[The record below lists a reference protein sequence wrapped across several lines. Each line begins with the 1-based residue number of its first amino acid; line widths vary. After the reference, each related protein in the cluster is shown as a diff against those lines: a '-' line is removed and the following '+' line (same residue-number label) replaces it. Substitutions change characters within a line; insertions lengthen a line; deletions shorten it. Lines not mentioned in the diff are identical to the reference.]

1 MKKSTKISLLVGG
14 IVIVLIGVIGIT
26 FAFFSTGGSQDTANT
41 FQSGCL
47 NISLTDASASIS
59 LSNIYPVTDIEGLD
73 GTSYDFTIT
82 NTCNTDA
89 NYQINLESLKIAN
102 SLSADYIK
110 VSLSSDTVGNVI
122 SILSDNTEVTP
133 EVANAYE
140 AYNLYTGTL
149 TANETK
155 TYHLKLWLDYDATV
169 EVAANKVYQSKI
181 NVIANPEIQV
191 VDNLEATFELNDK
204 TLTSNLTNNV
214 TSATYCTTTDNI
226 CTPNTS
232 ANISNNS
239 YTVDLSSATP
249 KTKQVATTLGNI
261 TVNVASSQ
269 MVCTTLNGTSKLI
282 CSNPEKMGTP
292 DFSKT
297 SCTNGSNDG
306 SNCGEETV
314 GIYEETTSKGTTY
327 YYRGD
332 VENNYLVFANKYWR
346 IIRINED
353 GTVRII
359 YSGEKSEV
367 DAAGKETV
375 LANGYN
381 DSSTHYTQTQTSA
394 FNSSSNRS
402 YYVGYTYTQDLQRP
416 STQNGG
422 TPSTIKGILDTWY
435 SNNLQSY
442 DSKIASGG
450 SAGFCN
456 DRNTRSGDSW
466 VSSGTTFY
474 YAAYERRSGTP
485 SYECSNTNDLY
496 TTKIGLITADE
507 VAYAGGAYG
516 SNNYGY
522 YLYTGNLYWTMSPFY
537 FNFGG
542 AYVFTVWL
550 SGYLDNRA
558 GVSYTSSGVRPV
570 INLSTNNTIT
580 GSGTISDP
588 YIVN

>member
-1 MKKSTKISLLVGG
+1 M
-14 IVIVLIGVIGIT
+14 
-26 FAFFSTGGSQDTANT
+26 
-41 FQSGCL
+41 
-47 NISLTDASASIS
+47 
-59 LSNIYPVTDIEGLD
+59 
-73 GTSYDFTIT
+73 
-82 NTCNTDA
+82 
-89 NYQINLESLKIAN
+89 
-102 SLSADYIK
+102 
-110 VSLSSDTVGNVI
+110 
-122 SILSDNTEVTP
+122 
-133 EVANAYE
+133 
-140 AYNLYTGTL
+140 YTGTL
-149 TANETK
+149 GASEAK

-169 EVAANKVYQSKI
+169 EQAANKVYQSKI

-204 TLTSNLTNNV
+204 TLTSTLTNNV

-282 CSNPEKMGTP
+282 CSNPEETRLV

-297 SCTNGSNDG
+297 SCTSKTYNGTART
-306 SNCGEETV
+306 CGEETV

-381 DSSTHYTQTQTSA
+381 DNDTNYLVTTLSGYGLG
-394 FNSSSNRS
+394 NRRS
-402 YYVGYTYTQDLQRP
+402 EYVGFTYTEGLQRP
-416 STQNGG
+416 INTNSGD
-422 TPSTIKGILDTWY
+422 PSRIKTVLDDWY
-435 SNNLQSY
+435 NNNLQVY
-442 DSKIASGG
+442 DDMIVSTP
-450 SAGFCN
+450 GFCN
-456 DRNTRSGDSW
+456 DREMASGYSW
-466 VSSGTTFY
+466 SSEPSDEIH
-474 YAAYERRSGTP
+474 YAAYERLYVNNQPTF
-485 SYECSNTNDLY
+485 ECSNSNDLY
-496 TTKIGLITADE
+496 QTKIGLITADE
-507 VAYAGGAYG
+507 VVFAGGNG
-516 SNNYGY
+516 RNSNRGY
-522 YLYTGNLYWTMSPFY
+522 YLYVGEPHNFWTMTPSMFLSSGSVV
-537 FNFGG
+537 FFGG
-542 AYVFTVWL
+542 RLLNPKGAYI
-550 SGYLDNRA
+550 
-558 GVSYTSSGVRPV
+558 SYSFGVRPV
-570 INLSTNNTIT
+570 INLSSDVTMT
-580 GSGTISDP
+580 GTGTIQDP
-588 YIVN
+588 YVVL